1 MKKFWTL
8 LALLAVALNFSSA
21 SLWAAEEKKEDSVVA
36 VAASEVTKEG
46 SDAEVKLE
54 EAAVATDESVAAVEE
69 KTDAVVAKPTDST
82 VKTEVSAVVEEEKK
96 TEELEA
102 ILPETVKSE
111 EKVS

>member
-21 SLWAAEEKKEDSVVA
+21 SLWAAEEKKEDSIVA
-36 VAASEVTKEG
+36 VATE
-46 SDAEVKLE
+46 EVKAETALE
-54 EAAVATDESVAAVEE
+54 DAAVAQDESSAVVEE
-69 KTDAVVAKPTDST
+69 KTDAVVAKPADTT
-82 VKTEVSAVVEEEKK
+82 VKTEVAAVVEEEKK

-102 ILPETVKSE
+102 ILPETVQSE